1 MTAQRGWLL
10 YPLDIKF
17 AFLNGKLK
25 EIYVEQPQGFVV
37 DGEENKVYKLKKAP
51 HAWYTQIDSYF
62 IENGFIRSKSEPTL
76 YLKSKGNSEILI
88 VALYVDDLIFTRN
101 DEKMVEK
108 FEKEMMKKI

>member
-37 DGEENKVYKLKKAP
+37 DGEENKVYKLKKALC
-51 HAWYTQIDSYF
+51 
-62 IENGFIRSKSEPTL
+62 G
-76 YLKSKGNSEILI
+76 LK
-88 VALYVDDLIFTRN
+88 
-101 DEKMVEK
+101 
-108 FEKEMMKKI
+108 

>member
-1 MTAQRGWLL
+1 M
-10 YPLDIKF
+10 
-17 AFLNGKLK
+17 NGKLEK

-37 DGEENKVYKLKKAP
+37 DGEENKVYKLKKALYGLKQAP
-51 HAWYTQIDSYF
+51 RAWYTQIDSYF

-76 YLKSKGNSEILI
+76 YVKSKDNSQILI